1 MEDYD
6 TNLDIYEILEVN
18 DEIEL
23 EMLNFTIEGI
33 EISIL
38 KEELEKS
45 IWNAYFE
52 GEPIPTVLRE
62 YELFLEIIKPR

>member
-1 MEDYD
+1 MEDFD
-6 TNLDIYEILEVN
+6 TVLDIYEILEVN

-33 EISIL
+33 EIPIL
-38 KEELEKS
+38 TEELEKS

-62 YELFLEIIKPR
+62 YELFLEIIKP